1 MQDSVA
7 KKGSMWR
14 EKGGGCPVG
23 LTCRQQ
29 FAYQLQRHT
38 SKNVKFN
45 IENTHWDR
53 RIWDHRMG
61 NPLQLAHAVC
71 ISLPLTPPAPTL
83 TDKDKACATV
93 DSCCLPPFD
102 GPFGL
107 SVGQTDGHRQRQR
120 QAARHHRV
128 ATVAKWV
135 DVWRLLLQLDK

>member
-1 MQDSVA
+1 MQCWNGRKGR
-7 KKGSMWR
+7 KKR
-14 EKGGGCPVG
+14 EGESRKERGIG
-23 LTCRQQ
+23 LTCRRQ

-45 IENTHWDR
+45 IENAHRDLLNLGSQDGVSTTHS
-53 RIWDHRMG
+53 
-61 NPLQLAHAVC
+61 L
-71 ISLPLTPPAPTL
+71 LPLPPTL

-107 SVGQTDGHRQRQR
+107 PVGQAGRQT
-120 QAARHHRV
+120 RHHRV
-128 ATVAKWV
+128 ATVATWQDEMGWDG